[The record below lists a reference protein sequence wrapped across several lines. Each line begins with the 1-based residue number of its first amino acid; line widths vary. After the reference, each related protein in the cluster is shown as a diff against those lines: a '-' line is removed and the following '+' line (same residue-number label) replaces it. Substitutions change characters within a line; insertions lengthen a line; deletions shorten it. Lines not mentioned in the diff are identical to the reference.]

1 MVDLPMPEDYDFDA
15 AIVHHNRVC
24 EINLRHLTSS
34 QLKRLA
40 SAMQEQF
47 PALIHLM
54 LGYASNYSR
63 PALALSDGFLGG
75 SAPLLQS
82 LRLHSIPFPA
92 LPKLL
97 LSATHLVYLALVG
110 IPHSGYISPEAIVT
124 GLAVLTNLK
133 SLTIEFESPL
143 SRPDRENR
151 RPPPPRRIILPAL
164 ARFEFQGVSEY
175 LEDLVARID
184 APFLD
189 SIWITF
195 FHQLIFNIPLLAQLL
210 RRTTSFGALN
220 EAHVDFDYYGLVVR
234 SLPLPR
240 ISDEKSG
247 LIITCADDGWQFSS
261 LVPVFMSF
269 FPSIFMVEHLYIHA
283 TANVLSQ
290 DDLEDMQLLE
300 NFPAFA
306 LAFASV
312 KNLYLRMAFAEFF
325 APILQEHVLG
335 TATDVL
341 PALESL
347 CLEEVEPSEP
357 LREALGQFV
366 ATRRLLGHPVAISY
380 RNWVREVSSR
390 RS

>member
-220 EAHVDFDYYGLVVR
+220 EAHVDFDYSGVQIE
-234 SLPLPR
+234 SLPPTR
-240 ISDEKSG
+240 TFDEKSR
-247 LIITCADDGWQFSS
+247 LRISCRELDWQLSP
-261 LVPVFMSF
+261 LAQVFTSVLA
-269 FPSIFMVEHLYIHA
+269 SIYLVEHLYI
-283 TANVLSQ
+283 NGPRYLPSQRQ
-290 DDLEDMQLLE
+290 DDIEDLQWLHP
-300 NFPAFA
+300 FSA
-306 LAFASV
+306 V
-312 KNLYLRMAFAEFF
+312 KNLYVSKESAQCI
-325 APILQEHVLG
+325 APALQNLVGERVTG
-335 TATDVL
+335 VL
-341 PALESL
+341 PALKSL
-347 CLEEVEPSEP
+347 FLEELQPSGP
-357 LREALGQFV
+357 AQEAIEQFV
-366 ATRRLLGHPVAISY
+366 AARQLLGHPVA
-380 RNWVREVSSR
+380 VSR
-390 RS
+390 WNGT